1 MKLIRI
7 FVAFVVVSLFLGI
20 GSAFNGQSNPQDIIA
35 ENKTVEKN
43 HKEKVLNEESTEIVD
58 NKKDKT
64 AKEEISKTTN
74 SFSESNQEKSTSSNK
89 KNVNKSQTTNNSKT
103 QEKSKTN
110 NSVNQT
116 PPVEE
121 KSKEVKPSPV
131 EVSESPVVDNSINDD
146 KFNATYYSITK
157 GNAEYESKSGCE
169 SAGLN
174 IQNKELDSILD
185 WNEEHPDEQ
194 KKPVIGSSM
203 CISVMKN
210 GKEHWFLHFLTT
222 TKENLD
228 SELKSLYK

>member
-7 FVAFVVVSLFLGI
+7 FIAFIVVSLFFGI
-20 GSAFNGQSNPQDIIA
+20 GSAFNGQSNPQNIVA

-43 HKEKVLNEESTEIVD
+43 DKEKILNEESTEIVD

-74 SFSESNQEKSTSSNK
+74 SFPESNQEKSTSSNK

-103 QEKSKTN
+103 QENNKTN
-110 NSVNQT
+110 NPVNQT

-121 KSKEVKPSPV
+121 KSKGSNSSPV
-131 EVSESPVVDNSINDD
+131 VSESFVVDNSINDD

-157 GNAEYESKSGCE
+157 GNAEYETKSGCE
-169 SAGLN
+169 SAGLS

-194 KKPVIGSSM
+194 KKPIIGSSM

-210 GKEHWFLHFLTT
+210 GKEYWFLHFLTT